1 MNLTIADPADLERIV
16 WLVNDAYRGSSKTPG
31 WTHEASLFA
40 GQRIDVASLR
50 ASIEKDGATIL
61 VMRKD
66 RDIVGCVSL
75 QPLDEHEW
83 YLSMLAVDPDR
94 QIAGVGKAI
103 MAGAERFAQERGAW
117 QIKISVINVRA
128 PLIAWYERIGYA
140 RTGAVEQLPDDA
152 AVGTPL
158 RGDLAL
164 ITLVKQ
170 VSR

>member
-75 QPLDEHEW
+75 QPLDEHES
-83 YLSMLAVDPDR
+83 YCRSRSRPRSSDSR
-94 QIAGVGKAI
+94 SRKSYHGRCRAI
-103 MAGAERFAQERGAW
+103 RAGAGRVADQDFGDQRARATYRVVRG
-117 QIKISVINVRA
+117 
-128 PLIAWYERIGYA
+128 LGYA
-140 RTGAVEQLPDDA
+140 ANGRRRA
-152 AVGTPL
+152 TP
-158 RGDLAL
+158 
-164 ITLVKQ
+164 
-170 VSR
+170 